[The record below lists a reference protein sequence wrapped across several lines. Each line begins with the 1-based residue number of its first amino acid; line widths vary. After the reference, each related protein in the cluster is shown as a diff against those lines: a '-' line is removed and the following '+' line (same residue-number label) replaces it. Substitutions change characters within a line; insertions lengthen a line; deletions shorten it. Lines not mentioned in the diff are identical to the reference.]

1 MCNFIRVFGILVIS
15 HPFQLRF
22 WPKNIFLK
30 GKICPTKRLKI
41 QLDLTVE
48 SKSQLFYHN
57 RLRSWPQ
64 LLSKGILNV
73 MTLWSTIRSCCI
85 YFLPFL
91 SLKLVILL
99 LFFNFFYFLF
109 WHLFL
114 RVNRGRTKYDINRCI
129 YLSHIYVWL
138 MHIYIYI
145 YIWEGIYILLRF

>member
-1 MCNFIRVFGILVIS
+1 MCNLFRVFGILVIS

-85 YFLPFL
+85 YLFFPFL
-91 SLKLVILL
+91 ALKLVILL
-99 LFFNFFYFLF
+99 IVFFFFWL
-109 WHLFL
+109 LFL
-114 RVNRGRTKYDINRCI
+114 RVNWGQTKYGIDKCM

-138 MHIYIYI
+138 MHIYIYMRGYI
-145 YIWEGIYILLRF
+145 YTC